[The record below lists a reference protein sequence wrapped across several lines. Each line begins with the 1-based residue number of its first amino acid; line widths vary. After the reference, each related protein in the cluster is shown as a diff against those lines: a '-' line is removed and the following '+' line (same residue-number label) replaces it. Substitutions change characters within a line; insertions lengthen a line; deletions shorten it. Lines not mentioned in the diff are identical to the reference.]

1 MGLLIEHQQNG
12 TEVYEELFELV
23 MQKTLEQLGLD
34 RQVEVSLLLTD
45 NEGICRL
52 NHEYRGMNSY
62 TDVLSFPLLELDP
75 FDREAWLKEIDNNLL
90 PGTNEVMLGDIVI
103 SMEMA
108 AKQAEEYG
116 HSLERELGFLMVHGL
131 LHILGYDHEQGSEHE
146 SVMDELQEE
155 ILDKLNLAR
164 L

>member
-1 MGLLIEHQQNG
+1 MIG
-12 TEVYEELFELV
+12 
-23 MQKTLEQLGLD
+23 
-34 RQVEVSLLLTD
+34 
-45 NEGICRL
+45 
-52 NHEYRGMNSY
+52 
-62 TDVLSFPLLELDP
+62 
-75 FDREAWLKEIDNNLL
+75 EAWLKEIDNNLL

>member
-1 MGLLIEHQQNG
+1 MGLLIEHQLNG

-75 FDREAWLKEIDNNLL
+75 FDR
-90 PGTNEVMLGDIVI
+90 G
-103 SMEMA
+103 
-108 AKQAEEYG
+108 
-116 HSLERELGFLMVHGL
+116 GL
-131 LHILGYDHEQGSEHE
+131 AQRD
-146 SVMDELQEE
+146 
-155 ILDKLNLAR
+155 R
-164 L
+164 